1 MTICANLQYTDQKWC
16 LGKSSFQSLQMH
28 FCWKKSMLD
37 RSIVGTLLRG
47 LNCELFQSIIIF
59 AILLVSFS
67 EDDVEVGLD
76 NGQLNT
82 VLTTDV

>member
-1 MTICANLQYTDQKWC
+1 
-16 LGKSSFQSLQMH
+16 
-28 FCWKKSMLD
+28 MLD

-76 NGQLNT
+76 DLQLNT